1 MKSGAAKGGFNMK
14 KNINKIVYDILV
26 NDKQSR
32 RNDMYL
38 TARVI
43 EAVCDFKP
51 HTNSL
56 IEQLKQ
62 WHIDGLPNINTIIR
76 ARRKL
81 QVEHPELIDK
91 KTAEARAKQ
100 EKRFKS
106 EYGKNKETT
115 A

>member
-1 MKSGAAKGGFNMK
+1 MK

-26 NDKQSR
+26 NDKESR

-51 HTNSL
+51 HTNLL

-62 WHIDGLPNINTIIR
+62 WNIDRLPNITTIIR
-76 ARRKL
+76 ARRKI
-81 QVEHPELIDK
+81 QVNHPELIDD
-91 KTAEARAKQ
+91 KTAEARAKR
-100 EKRFKS
+100 ESEFKA
-106 EYGKNKETT
+106 EYGKKE
-115 A
+115 